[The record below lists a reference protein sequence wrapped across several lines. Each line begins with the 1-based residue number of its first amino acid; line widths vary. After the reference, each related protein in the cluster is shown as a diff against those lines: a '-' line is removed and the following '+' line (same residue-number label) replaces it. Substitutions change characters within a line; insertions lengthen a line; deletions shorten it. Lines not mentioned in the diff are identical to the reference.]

1 MSKLHSNRVEMGTM
15 TTTQRDALSSP
26 SAGTIIYN
34 SSLNKGQMYDGSN
47 WKDLTAA
54 GITGAGGGSAVSGP
68 SGTTIRY
75 FTSSTNFTYSSSGN
89 QTIEVVV
96 VGGGGGG

>member
-68 SGTTIRY
+68 SGTCLLY
-75 FTSSTNFTYSSSGN
+75 TSPSPRDS
-89 QTIEVVV
+89 
-96 VGGGGGG
+96 